1 MNLTNTARVRVAHRT
16 KSNMKFG
23 MKFETMKFGII
34 ACLAAVVAAC
44 GTTDAADPLS
54 PSGAQGRVRF
64 VNVITDTTR
73 GRVNASLEKL
83 PFGVNLTYT
92 QSTPASLAA
101 PSTALYSAILTG
113 SRSLV
118 LKRTADTN
126 TIVAT
131 ITFTVSDNQDRT
143 VYAIGGASGTA
154 VSSFLTIDD
163 NTLPASGQAKL
174 RVVHLSPTAGAVDV
188 FVTAVGADLSAATP
202 TLSNVAYQSASTY
215 LTVVAGTYQ
224 VRVVP
229 AGTAAAARAGA
240 VVINVASVPLAAG
253 GGRTI
258 VAADNSIGGAP
269 LRAFVL
275 SDR

>member
-1 MNLTNTARVRVAHRT
+1 MTLNLAQTGSARVAHRIT
-16 KSNMKFG
+16 LG
-23 MKFETMKFGII
+23 L
-34 ACLAAVVAAC
+34 LAGLSLLTAAC
-44 GTTDAADPLS
+44 GTKDATGPLQ
-54 PSGAQGRVRF
+54 PSGPQGRVRF

-73 GRVNASLEKL
+73 GRVNAILERV

-101 PSTALYSAILTG
+101 PSTAFYAAVLSG

-126 TIVAT
+126 VTVAT
-131 ITFTVSDNQDRT
+131 IPFTVSDNQDRT
-143 VYAIGGASGTA
+143 IYAIGGTGGSTVASLITN
-154 VSSFLTIDD
+154 DD
-163 NTLPASGQAKL
+163 NPAPSAGQARL

-188 FVTAVGADLSAATP
+188 FVTAVGADLATATP
-202 TLSNVAYQSASTY
+202 TLTSVASQGASAYVS
-215 LTVVAGTYQ
+215 LAAGTYQ

-229 AGTAAAARAGA
+229 AGTAPAARAGA
-240 VVINVASVPLAAG
+240 VSITVPSLVLASGA
-253 GGRTI
+253 GRT
-258 VAADNSIGGAP
+258 VVTADNTTGGAP